1 MKSKLTL
8 FLSTLFLSVGLQA
21 QSGLD
26 NLDFEDWE
34 QNGLSEDQ
42 PVGFASL
49 GATRNMGDPK
59 EGSSAVYLEVYY
71 NMVIDDTLAAVALGE
86 ISGTSNI
93 NIGEAYSNCPDSLTG
108 YVRHELLNE
117 DTATIRADVWTSAND
132 TLASTELLLGG
143 TQGSWTRVSLPFDPM
158 DCNGNTPDTVG
169 IYMTAES
176 VGFDSYVDDFKDKG
190 TQSIGSV
197 LELDAFY
204 LHDSTT
210 TSVVSLSE
218 KEEKHA
224 VYPNPAK
231 DEVRFEFG
239 SGADRIR
246 IFDMTGREAKE
257 VLLNGVEEETSVDL
271 EGMNEGLYVYRI
283 EGSQGQELH
292 SGKLQVLR

>member
-8 FLSTLFLSVGLQA
+8 FLSAILFSVGVQA

-26 NLDFEDWE
+26 NLDFEDWGS
-34 QNGLSEDQ
+34 NDLGEDE
-42 PVGFASL
+42 PIGFASL
-49 GATRNMGDPK
+49 GATQNTGDPK
-59 EGSSAVYLEVYY
+59 EGSSAVHLEVYY

-86 ISGTSNI
+86 IAGQSSI
-93 NIGEAYSNCPDSLTG
+93 DIGELYSNCPDSLTG

-117 DTATIRADVWTSAND
+117 DTATIRADVWTNAND
-132 TLASTELLLGG
+132 TLASAELLLGG
-143 TQGSWTRVSLPFDPM
+143 TEGSWTRISIPFDPM
-158 DCNGNTPDTVG
+158 DCNGNTPDSVG

-176 VGFDSYVDDFKDKG
+176 VGFDTYVDEFEDKG
-190 TQSIGSV
+190 TQTIGSV

-204 LHDSTT
+204 LHDSSTT
-210 TSVVSLSE
+210 NVVSLSE
-218 KEEKHA
+218 KEEKHE

-239 SGADRIR
+239 SGAERIR

-257 VLLNGVEEETSVDL
+257 VLLNGVDEEASVDL